1 MLWKKILKIDMEE
14 ARRLGD
20 RYAPEDMEQGRTMR
34 LREIITQRVPAIRM
48 SLEAYKNT
56 SSPTRTLT
64 FREAISQLIKDL
76 PNPPRLSRKTDYEGK
91 MKNYHLVD
99 EYLDSL

>member
-20 RYAPEDMEQGRTMR
+20 RYAPEDMEQGRQDRMST
-34 LREIITQRVPAIRM
+34 IISQRVPAIRM
-48 SLEAYKNT
+48 TIEAYKNT
-56 SSPTRTLT
+56 NNEDEILN
-64 FREAISQLIKDL
+64 FRDAIISLIRDL
-76 PNPPRLSRKTDYEGK
+76 PNPPRLSRRTDYEGK

-99 EYLDSL
+99 GYLDSL

>member
-1 MLWKKILKIDMEE
+1 MEE

-34 LREIITQRVPAIRM
+34 LREIISQRVPAIRM

-56 SSPTRTLT
+56 NDPSKILN
-64 FREAISQLIKDL
+64 FREAIISLIRDL
-76 PNPPRLSRKTDYEGK
+76 PNPPRLSRKTDFEGK

-99 EYLDSL
+99 EFLDSL